1 MDRLATSA
9 ARTSRALACA
19 AAGGLML
26 LALATVVDIVLR
38 YVFAS
43 PLRGF
48 VDIAALAGAVLL
60 AACFPHLLA
69 SRGNIAIDTLGQCLG
84 GRARRWLDRF
94 AAAVSAGFF
103 AVMAWQYVAYAI
115 ELRADGQTIPVL
127 RWPVWPWWAAVAAC
141 VVLAAVVALLILGRS
156 NEDAA

>member
-1 MDRLATSA
+1 
-9 ARTSRALACA
+9 
-19 AAGGLML
+19 ML
-26 LALATVVDIVLR
+26 LALTTVVDIVLR

-48 VDIAALAGAVLL
+48 VDIAALVGAVLL

-84 GRARRWLDRF
+84 DRARRWLDRF
-94 AAAVSAGFF
+94 AATVSAGFF
-103 AVMAWQYVAYAI
+103 AVMAWQYVVYAVG
-115 ELRADGQTIPVL
+115 LRTNGQTIPVL

-141 VVLAAVVALLILGRS
+141 VVLAAVVALLTVGRS
-156 NEDAA
+156 AEGDA